1 MAKAVKTE
9 VNGLKKGGGQDG
21 KCCTRRTR
29 VCLALSSQ
37 IGSFRKLGVPYY
49 HMIII
54 IYYLLLRFYYY
65 IFWGPY
71 NQDPTIC

>member
-37 IGSFRKLGVPYY
+37 IGSFRKLGVPYDY
-49 HMIII
+49 
-54 IYYLLLRFYYY
+54 YYLLFIITILLLY
-65 IFWGPY
+65 ILGSL
-71 NQDPTIC
+71 